1 MIDMDGRK
9 EEGRKGLD
17 PQLETY
23 GKVLQHK
30 AEVTVVETIFK
41 HRTTAFDDKTWDE
54 LTRCNIDCTGCSVS
68 CTLIGCFFDGDVVP
82 RDYIK
87 ELCLAHPEVRS
98 DDCPRPKVEEC
109 SQHCPFW
116 QVVDIRMVSN
126 GPDDTWSD
134 GAVYGPIPPGLPGT
148 KDEEGPGRL
157 RRPDVDDRKS
167 EVYEIVTFREAKR
180 RPRSWPPQGH
190 PSEAILP

>member
-1 MIDMDGRK
+1 MDGRK

-30 AEVTVVETIFK
+30 AEVTVVEMIFK

-54 LTRCNIDCTGCSVS
+54 LARCNIDCTGCSVS

-98 DDCPRPKVEEC
+98 DDCPRP
-109 SQHCPFW
+109 SL
-116 QVVDIRMVSN
+116 
-126 GPDDTWSD
+126 D
-134 GAVYGPIPPGLPGT
+134 GANVGIKGDSY
-148 KDEEGPGRL
+148 RL
-157 RRPDVDDRKS
+157 RSRRKPEEQVSTQASKKDR
-167 EVYEIVTFREAKR
+167 
-180 RPRSWPPQGH
+180 Q
-190 PSEAILP
+190 L